1 MKANKDTAS
10 AINNSLL
17 LMCDHKNKKD
27 FLINRLAQDIAIP
40 CFAFTKTASGNSLKK
55 SMVSIVRYNSSMDCF
70 IADNGISYSKVVYLG
85 FIGECNQ
92 KQNPKALSFTTS
104 KKIDVA
110 ANVTNSAYDES
121 LDDFDILQQSNIAV
135 DAEKSLPA
143 EKTTIASLG
152 SFKEF
157 MAVYNELPLM
167 TRSINNFS
175 NNELE
180 WFYHSTV
187 TTELARLSVEE
198 LLTNGRIINLVEAC
212 DKLSC
217 TIEELEQS
225 IKETVAD
232 ESKCVW
238 SVVDASDW
246 VNCNFVLVYLK

>member
-1 MKANKDTAS
+1 MKANTHATRV
-10 AINNSLL
+10 INNSLL
-17 LMCDHKNKKD
+17 LMCDNENKKN
-27 FLINRLAQDIAIP
+27 FLINRLALGMAVP
-40 CFAFTKTASGNSLKK
+40 CFAFTKTSDGESLKK
-55 SMVSIVRYNSSMDCF
+55 SMVSIANYDSSKDCF
-70 IADNGISYSKVVYLG
+70 IADNGMSYNKVVYLG

-92 KQNPKALSFTTS
+92 KQNLKALSFTAS
-104 KKIDVA
+104 KKVEVA
-110 ANVTNSAYDES
+110 VSVTGSAYNES
-121 LDDFDILQQSNIAV
+121 LDDFDMLEQSSTAV
-135 DAEKSLPA
+135 DVVKVMPA
-143 EKTTIASLG
+143 EETSVASLG
-152 SFKEF
+152 SFKDF
-157 MAVYNELPLM
+157 MTVYDELPLM

-187 TTELARLSVEE
+187 GTELAELSVAE

-217 TIEELEQS
+217 SIEELEQS

-238 SVVDASDW
+238 SVVDASGW